1 MGAVIRIEKSRGEG
15 AEVEQRAWFP
25 VMCGSE
31 QRFFGR
37 SGITTAVNTSGSMRP
52 QPAATGPAFS
62 MSHTL
67 YFALPD
73 VASAEQT
80 IQDLI
85 LARVDISSIHC
96 LARRGLPLGEFPET
110 NILQKADL
118 MPVAGVGFAFGGM
131 LGGIVGSLLVLFPP
145 PASDFHLWTMPFA
158 AIVGAALGV
167 CASAAAGVW
176 APNSRIAEFER
187 DFSHG
192 NILLMVEVP
201 YARSL
206 EIVELVR
213 ARHPAALLPEL
224 GLQAPASGLVH
235 S

>member
-1 MGAVIRIEKSRGEG
+1 
-15 AEVEQRAWFP
+15 
-25 VMCGSE
+25 MCGSE
-31 QRFFGR
+31 QSVFGG
-37 SGITTAVNTSGSMRP
+37 SGITTAVDILLCVWP
-52 QPAATGPAFS
+52 LQAATVPAFS

-73 VASAEQT
+73 VPSAEQT
-80 IQDLI
+80 IQDLL
-85 LARVDISSIHC
+85 LARVDIPSIHC
-96 LARRGLPLGEFPET
+96 VARRGSPLGEFPET
-110 NILQKADL
+110 NILQKADM

-131 LGGIVGSLLVLFPP
+131 LGGIAGGLLVLFPP
-145 PASDFHLWTMPFA
+145 PASDFHLWTMPLA

-167 CASAAAGVW
+167 CVSAAAGLW
-176 APNSRIAEFER
+176 APNSRIAAFER

-224 GLQAPASGLVH
+224 GLQTPASGLIR

>member
-1 MGAVIRIEKSRGEG
+1 
-15 AEVEQRAWFP
+15 
-25 VMCGSE
+25 MCGGE
-31 QRFFGR
+31 QSFFGR
-37 SGITTAVNTSGSMRP
+37 SGITITVDTLLSMRP
-52 QPAATGPAFS
+52 QPAATVPALS

-80 IQDLI
+80 IQDLL
-85 LARVDISSIHC
+85 LARVDIPNIHC
-96 LARRGLPLGEFPET
+96 LARRGSPLGEFPET
-110 NILQKADL
+110 NILQKADM

-131 LGGIVGSLLVLFPP
+131 LGGIVGGLLVLFPP
-145 PASDFHLWTMPFA
+145 PASDFHLWTMPLA

-167 CASAAAGVW
+167 CVSAVAGIW
-176 APNSRIAEFER
+176 APNSRIAAFER

-201 YARSL
+201 YSRSL

-213 ARHPAALLPEL
+213 ARNPTAVLPQL
-224 GLQAPASGLVH
+224 GLQTPASGLIQ
-235 S
+235 SQ

>member
-1 MGAVIRIEKSRGEG
+1 MSEG
-15 AEVEQRAWFP
+15 VGQARQRTFFS
-25 VMCGSE
+25 VMCGSV
-31 QRFFGR
+31 QSVFGL
-37 SGITTAVNTSGSMRP
+37 SGINMRVKTLWSMRP
-52 QPAATGPAFS
+52 QPADGVPVFS
-62 MSHTL
+62 TSHTL

-73 VASAEQT
+73 VVSAEQT

-85 LARVDISSIHC
+85 QARVDIPSIHC

-110 NILQKADL
+110 NILQKADM

-131 LGGIVGSLLVLFPP
+131 LGGTVGGLLILFPP
-145 PASDFHLWTMPFA
+145 PASDFHLWMLPFA

-167 CASAAAGVW
+167 CISAAAGVW
-176 APNSRIAEFER
+176 APNSRIAAFER

-192 NILLMVEVP
+192 NILLTVEVP
-201 YARSL
+201 YSRSL

-213 ARHPAALLPEL
+213 ARHPSALVPQL
-224 GLQAPASGLVH
+224 GLQTPASGLIQ

>member
-1 MGAVIRIEKSRGEG
+1 
-15 AEVEQRAWFP
+15 
-25 VMCGSE
+25 MCGGE
-31 QRFFGR
+31 QSFFGR
-37 SGITTAVNTSGSMRP
+37 SGITTTVDTLLSMRP
-52 QPAATGPAFS
+52 QPAATVPALS

-80 IQDLI
+80 IQDLL
-85 LARVDISSIHC
+85 LARVDIPSIHC
-96 LARRGLPLGEFPET
+96 LARRGSPLGEFPET
-110 NILQKADL
+110 NILQKADM

-131 LGGIVGSLLVLFPP
+131 LGGIVGGLLVLFPP
-145 PASDFHLWTMPFA
+145 PASDFHLWTMPLA

-167 CASAAAGVW
+167 CVSAVAGVW
-176 APNSRIAEFER
+176 APNSRIAAFER

-201 YARSL
+201 YSRSL

-213 ARHPAALLPEL
+213 SRNPTAVLPQL
-224 GLQAPASGLVH
+224 GLQTPASGLIR
-235 S
+235 SQ

>member
-1 MGAVIRIEKSRGEG
+1 
-15 AEVEQRAWFP
+15 
-25 VMCGSE
+25 MCDSE
-31 QRFFGR
+31 QSFFG
-37 SGITTAVNTSGSMRP
+37 SGHNLLPSILFWCMRP
-52 QPAATGPAFS
+52 QPVVTVPAFS

-85 LARVDISSIHC
+85 LARVDISGIHC
-96 LARRGLPLGEFPET
+96 LARRGLPLGELPESS
-110 NILQKADL
+110 ILQKADM
-118 MPVAGVGFAFGGM
+118 MPVAGAGFA
-131 LGGIVGSLLVLFPP
+131 LGGLLGAIVGSLLVLFPP
-145 PASDFHLWTMPFA
+145 PASDFYFWTMPLA
-158 AIVGAALGV
+158 AIVGAALGAG
-167 CASAAAGVW
+167 ASATAGMW
-176 APNSRIAEFER
+176 EPNSRIDAFER